1 MSKFVKNTDLWITV
15 SLSIIFYLL
24 IFTPKSLSPSNIN
37 LVMEG
42 RDDVTQN
49 YIGSALFRAEPLSWD
64 LFSMQSLQYPYIG
77 SPLQTDSNPL
87 VSLIFKLL
95 KPLGF
100 KAEYQFFGIWI
111 LFNFMMSAVMSV
123 LIFRH
128 IFNKN
133 NGLFQKRERWR
144 NVLLITVSSVFFIVS
159 PIVLNRAFYHV
170 TLTAHWIILMAILTY
185 LDNRL
190 SLKTWLYIG
199 LQLFITA
206 GIHPYFLGM
215 TLPIFAAL
223 VVKKMIKKEVR
234 FKNVLLG
241 AGGLC
246 ALLVC
251 CYFIFYM
258 GGEAD
263 RGGYG
268 YYKANLN
275 AFINPYRNESLFIKK
290 MATFHG
296 GENEG
301 DNYLGLGLIILS
313 VWATF
318 YAIKHGRAYF
328 SKHKELAVGCLLL
341 TLFALSCNIH
351 LGSLTI
357 LEYKFS
363 PQVFEILRSSGR
375 FLWPV
380 WYLLAFGSI
389 YLLTKKYKSKV
400 ALIIPILL
408 VVQLID
414 LSPLFKAKKEV
425 INNRSKTE
433 YVNPLQSQEWDII
446 LKEYPHIVLPPFNYW
461 YDDKTIFM
469 YYDFW
474 LQALKPDVTVNTGHF
489 SMEKRNNKIQT
500 EKAVE
505 EVKRGEIPVL
515 GYKAVYIIPDDL
527 YEEIE
532 SKALTDS
539 TMKNFSLNIKT
550 IDGVHNILCN

>member
-1 MSKFVKNTDLWITV
+1 MSRFIKNADLWITV
-15 SLSIIFYLL
+15 SLSIIFYLV
-24 IFTPKSLSPSNIN
+24 IFTPESLSPSNIN
-37 LVMEG
+37 LVMDG
-42 RDDVTQN
+42 NDVTQN
-49 YIGSALFRAEPLSWD
+49 YIGGVLFRTEPLSWD
-64 LFSMQSLQYPYIG
+64 LFSMQSLQYPYTG
-77 SPLQTDSNPL
+77 SALQTDSNPL

-111 LFNFMMSAVMSV
+111 LFNFMMSAAMSV

-128 IFNKN
+128 IFNRN
-133 NGLFQKRERWR
+133 NGIFQKRERWR
-144 NVLLITVSSVFFIVS
+144 NVFLIIVSSVFFILS

-170 TLTAHWIILMAILTY
+170 NLTAHWIILMAVLTY
-185 LDNRL
+185 LNNRL
-190 SLKTWLYIG
+190 SSKTWLYIG

-206 GIHPYFLGM
+206 GVHPYFLGM

-223 VVKKMIKKEVR
+223 VVKKVIRKEIGVQ
-234 FKNVLLG
+234 KVLLG
-241 AGGLC
+241 GGCLC
-246 ALLVC
+246 VLLVL

-258 GGEAD
+258 GGEAE

-275 AFINPYRNESLFIKK
+275 AFVNPYRNESLFIKK
-290 MATFHG
+290 MANFHG

-301 DNYLGLGLIILS
+301 DNYLGLGLIIL
-313 VWATF
+313 VAGACF
-318 YAIKHGRAYF
+318 YAIKHGRTYF
-328 SKHKELAVGCLLL
+328 AKHKELTVSCLLL

-351 LGSLTI
+351 LGSLTL
-357 LEYKFS
+357 LEYNVLHRF
-363 PQVFEILRSSGR
+363 FETFRSSGR

-380 WYLLAFGSI
+380 WYLLVFSSI
-389 YLLTKKYKSKV
+389 YLLTKKYKSK
-400 ALIIPILL
+400 AQFILPILL
-408 VVQLID
+408 VIQLID
-414 LSPLFKAKKEV
+414 LSPLFKAKRER
-425 INNRSKTE
+425 INNRSETE
-433 YVNPLQSQEWDII
+433 YVTQLQSQEWDSIF
-446 LKEYPHIVLPPFNYW
+446 KEYPHIVLPPFNYW

-469 YYDFW
+469 HYDFW

-489 SMEKRNNKIQT
+489 SMEKKSNKIQT
-500 EKAVE
+500 EKAVA

-532 SKALTDS
+532 SKALEDS
-539 TMKNFSLNIKT
+539 VMKNFSLNIKT